1 MFSNLISRLP
11 AIAAWLH
18 GIAPDAQL
26 TADSRRINAG
36 DIFLAYAGDEADGR
50 RFIADAVK
58 RGAAAVLFDDEDGF
72 GWNEAWDV
80 ENMGVSGLRNASGF
94 LASAWYGRPDD
105 GMFTVAVTGTNGK
118 TSCTQWLGNALSQDG
133 VATAVVGTLGAGLFV
148 NGVHDGLTETGYTT
162 PDAVMLQ
169 RTLAA
174 LRQRGAGALA
184 IEASSIGLEQ
194 GRLNGMHVD
203 LALFTN
209 FTRDHLDYHLDMDA
223 YEAAKAMLFDWS
235 GLRHAVINLDDAMGL
250 RLLRRVKA
258 NSAKAGPGRSINLVG
273 YSVENQNITAMA
285 GISMLRAADI
295 RSSHAG
301 TTFMLHAD
309 FNGQQHSSPVRTQ
322 LVGRF
327 NVSNVL
333 GVAATLLCKGLAFAT
348 VIDLL
353 EALRAVPG
361 RMQQLGGEEAPLVVI
376 DYAHTPDAIEKTLTV
391 LRDVARQRSGQLW
404 CLFGCGGERD
414 PGKRPLMAIAA
425 SAADHVVVTS
435 DNPRGENANAII
447 EQIVQ
452 GFAISNLHAP
462 HGAGHGDVIPQVI
475 EDRAAAILWAVKHAA
490 RNDVV
495 LLAGKGHEST
505 QEIHGKKRPFLDAD
519 HALLALSARA
529 TMGAAK

>member
-1 MFSNLISRLP
+1 MFSNTTSRVP
-11 AIAAWLH
+11 PIAAWLQTVAL
-18 GIAPDAQL
+18 GAQL
-26 TADSRRINAG
+26 TSDSRQVGAG
-36 DIFLAYAGDEADGR
+36 DVFLAYPGDAGDGR
-50 RFIADAVK
+50 RFIADAIE
-58 RGAAAVLFDDEDGF
+58 RGAAAVLFEDEDGF
-72 GWNEAWDV
+72 AWNAAAGV
-80 ENMGVSGLRNASGF
+80 ENMGVSGLRKLSGF
-94 LASAWYGRPDD
+94 LASVWYGRPDD
-105 GMFTVAVTGTNGK
+105 AMFTIAVTGTNGK
-118 TSCTQWLGNALSQDG
+118 TSCTQWLGHALSQDG
-133 VATAVVGTLGAGLFV
+133 VATAVVGTLGVGLFV
-148 NGVHDGLTETGYTT
+148 NGAHGGLQETGYTT

-169 RTLAA
+169 RTLAG
-174 LRQRGAGALA
+174 LRERRAGALA

-194 GRLNGMHVD
+194 GRMNGMHVD

-209 FTRDHLDYHLDMDA
+209 FTRDHLDYHPDMAA
-223 YEAAKAMLFDWS
+223 YEAAKSILFDWS

-250 RLLRRVKA
+250 RLLRRVRQNA
-258 NSAKAGPGRSINLVG
+258 VRAGGAHPIGLLG
-273 YSVENQNITAMA
+273 YSVEGDSVAA
-285 GISMLRAADI
+285 VPGVSMLRANDI

-301 TTFMLHAD
+301 TVFQLHAD
-309 FNGQQHSSPVRTQ
+309 LGGQQHSSQVRIQ

-333 GVAATLLCKGLAFAT
+333 GVAGALLCKGLAFAT

-391 LRDVARQRSGQLW
+391 LREVAAQRHGQLW

-414 PGKRPLMAIAA
+414 PGKRPLMALAS

-435 DNPRGENANAII
+435 DNPRGENAAAII

-452 GFAISNLHAP
+452 GFSIVNP
-462 HGAGHGDVIPQVI
+462 VTGRQTVPQII

-490 RNDVV
+490 RSDVV

-505 QEIHGKKRPFLDAD
+505 QEINGKKRPFLDAD

-529 TMGAAK
+529 TMGVVK